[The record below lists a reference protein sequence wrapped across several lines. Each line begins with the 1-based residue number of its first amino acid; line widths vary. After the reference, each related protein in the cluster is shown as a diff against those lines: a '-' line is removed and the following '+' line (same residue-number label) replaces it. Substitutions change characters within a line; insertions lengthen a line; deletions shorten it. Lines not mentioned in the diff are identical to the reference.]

1 MVSTAVKQR
10 HDSADLQLG
19 RRDLGSHPSE
29 EGEVEEAR
37 VWFSRLLHALFA
49 RRTV

>member
-1 MVSTAVKQR
+1 MVSTATQG
-10 HDSADLQLG
+10 HNSADLQLG
-19 RRDLGSHPSE
+19 RQDLGSHLSE

-49 RRTV
+49 RRNV